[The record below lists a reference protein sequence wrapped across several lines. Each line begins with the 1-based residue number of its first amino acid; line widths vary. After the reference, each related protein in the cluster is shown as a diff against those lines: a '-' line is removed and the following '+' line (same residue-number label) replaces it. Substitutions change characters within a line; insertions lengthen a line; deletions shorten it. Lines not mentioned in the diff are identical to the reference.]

1 MNRKEAIKQAAMKS
15 SPMMV
20 AKKKKKKGFP
30 KMAPQEAGMPP
41 YPPGP

>member
-20 AKKKKKKGFP
+20 AKKKKKGFP
-30 KMAPQEAGMPP
+30 KMAPQESGMPP
-41 YPPGP
+41 DPPS